1 LGWRNSCTPEQHHSV
16 SRFLGEGVG
25 LPGIIWE
32 RNENFNA
39 QLKTLKIFE
48 IRAGDKFEQL
58 QEKREFEGEL
68 VRY

>member
-1 LGWRNSCTPEQHHSV
+1 
-16 SRFLGEGVG
+16 

-32 RNENFNA
+32 RNENCKA
-39 QLKTLKIFE
+39 QLKTLKISD

-58 QEKREFEGEL
+58 QEKREFEEEL